1 MKIDCNNFTSVSI
14 DSAKQSLKT
23 VFGDLE
29 SVLRNASFIYICM
42 LYTIKYCDT
51 RYFVFNNDRIEVKMK
66 YITKYIFLILIAQ
79 WQLLT
84 VFAKLRISL
93 DQFEILTKE
102 LVKLF

>member
-1 MKIDCNNFTSVSI
+1 MFSGMPVS
-14 DSAKQSLKT
+14 
-23 VFGDLE
+23 
-29 SVLRNASFIYICM
+29 YICM

-79 WQLLT
+79 WQLLI